1 MIVSPSGDGALVESE
16 RSSHPRDRPSP
27 PDMKSPSR
35 LSPSDVKAYLDRDWA
50 LVREMKERY
59 WAEKK
64 RSLTP
69 TEALTIAGRL
79 RQQAAAIRPD
89 WPDDRQREADL
100 STHRRVS
107 ECLRRVAAPTRALGS
122 R

>member
-1 MIVSPSGDGALVESE
+1 
-16 RSSHPRDRPSP
+16 
-27 PDMKSPSR
+27 MKNLTR
-35 LSPSDVKAYLDRDWA
+35 LSPSEVRAYLDRDWG
-50 LVREMKERY
+50 LVRESKERY

-69 TEALTIAGRL
+69 TEALAIAGRL
-79 RQQAAAIRPD
+79 RQQVAVMRPD

-107 ECLRRVAAPTRALGS
+107 RCLRRVAAPARA
-122 R
+122 